1 MNLKWLMRLKNQTDL
16 KIYLNLKNQLNPKL
30 QKMQMN
36 LNDLRY
42 LSYLKS
48 LLIQK

>member
-1 MNLKWLMRLKNQTDL
+1 MNQNDL
-16 KIYLNLKNQLNPKL
+16 RFLNYLKNQLNPKL